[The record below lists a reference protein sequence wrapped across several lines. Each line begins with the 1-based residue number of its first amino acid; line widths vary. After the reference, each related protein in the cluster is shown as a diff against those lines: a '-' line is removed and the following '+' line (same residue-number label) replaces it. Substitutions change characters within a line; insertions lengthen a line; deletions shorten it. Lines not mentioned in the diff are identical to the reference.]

1 MFKSIKEFFSG
12 EVETE
17 KKKTV
22 DAVLGENS
30 YFKGF
35 LSFEGI
41 VRVDGR
47 FDGEIKTEGDI
58 IIGQKGRLK
67 ANLLASNIV
76 IGGKLHGNITA
87 YQRLELQPGG
97 EVVGD
102 IRARSLVSTEGV
114 ILKGNCVVDQGL
126 DSSSF
131 VSSKNGENQRG
142 ESSLK
147 RLPKAV

>member
-1 MFKSIKEFFSG
+1 MFEGIKGFFVSEAKG
-12 EVETE
+12 E

-41 VRVDGR
+41 VRIDGR

-58 IIGQKGRLK
+58 IIGQRGRLK
-67 ANLLASNIV
+67 ANLAASNIV

-87 YQRLELQPGG
+87 HQRLELQLGA

-102 IRARSLVSTEGV
+102 IRARSLVSAEGV
-114 ILKGNCVVDQGL
+114 ILKGNCLVDQGL
-126 DSSSF
+126 DSTTLP
-131 VSSKNGENQRG
+131 SSKREEKQP
-142 ESSLK
+142 SLLK

>member
-1 MFKSIKEFFSG
+1 MFRAIKEFFSG

-58 IIGQKGRLK
+58 IIGQRGRLK
-67 ANLLASNIV
+67 ASLIASNIV
-76 IGGKLHGNITA
+76 LGGKLHGNITA

-97 EVVGD
+97 EVIGD
-102 IRARSLVSTEGV
+102 IRARSLVSAEGV
-114 ILKGNCVVDQGL
+114 TLKGNCLVDQGL
-126 DSSSF
+126 DSATF
-131 VSSKNGENQRG
+131 LSSKSGENQKK
-142 ESSLK
+142 EPSLK
-147 RLPKAV
+147 RLPQAI

>member
-1 MFKSIKEFFSG
+1 MFKSIKGFFVSEAKG
-12 EVETE
+12 E
-17 KKKTV
+17 KKKKV

-41 VRVDGR
+41 VRIDGR

-58 IIGQKGRLK
+58 IIGQRGRLK
-67 ANLLASNIV
+67 ANLAASNIV

-87 YQRLELQPGG
+87 YQRLELQLGG

-102 IRARSLVSTEGV
+102 IRTRSLVSTEGV
-114 ILKGNCVVDQGL
+114 ILKGNCLVDQGL
-126 DSSSF
+126 DSTALS
-131 VSSKNGENQRG
+131 SSKMEEKQL
-142 ESSLK
+142 SPLK
-147 RLPKAV
+147 RLPRAV

>member
-1 MFKSIKEFFSG
+1 MFKSIKGFFVSEAKG
-12 EVETE
+12 E
-17 KKKTV
+17 KKKKV

-47 FDGEIKTEGDI
+47 FDGEIKSEGDI
-58 IIGQKGRLK
+58 IIGQRGRLK
-67 ANLLASNIV
+67 ANLAASNIV

-87 YQRLELQPGG
+87 YQRLELQSGA

-102 IRARSLVSTEGV
+102 IRTRSLVSTEGV
-114 ILKGNCVVDQGL
+114 VLKGNCLVDQGL
-126 DSSSF
+126 DSTTLS
-131 VSSKNGENQRG
+131 SSKMEEKQL
-142 ESSLK
+142 SPLK
-147 RLPKAV
+147 RLPRAV